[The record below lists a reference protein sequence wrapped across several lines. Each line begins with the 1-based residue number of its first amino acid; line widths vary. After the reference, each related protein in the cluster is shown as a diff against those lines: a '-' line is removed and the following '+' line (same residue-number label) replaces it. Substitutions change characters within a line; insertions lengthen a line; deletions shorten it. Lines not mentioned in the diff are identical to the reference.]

1 MIASSNREIDAT
13 LIERVKKGDTLAFRN
28 LVDKYK
34 DVSLSLACSIIK
46 DKALAEDVLQ
56 EAFLKVFYKANSF
69 KHKSS
74 FSSWLYRIVINTS
87 YNELK
92 RDKNHLKLDEIN
104 SNGPLADGKTPM
116 QTLKE
121 EDQKKYVV
129 LALEKLKPDE
139 ALVLRLF
146 YLCDFSLKEIA
157 SITHFKIPKIKADLH
172 RGRKNLEEVLKNL
185 LGKQLNDLV

>member
-1 MIASSNREIDAT
+1 MTSNKEIDAAI
-13 LIERVKKGDTLAFRN
+13 IERIKKGDTHAFRQ

-34 DVSLSLACSIIK
+34 DVSLSLACAVLK
-46 DKALAEDVLQ
+46 DKAKAEDVLQ
-56 EAFLKVFYKANSF
+56 DVFIKVFHKANSF
-69 KHKSS
+69 KHQSA

-92 RDKNHLKLDEIN
+92 RDKNHLKLEGIH
-104 SNGPLADGKTPM
+104 SYEPLTNERTPI
-116 QTLKE
+116 QNLKE

-146 YLCDFSLKEIA
+146 YLCDMPLKEVQKVTGFT
-157 SITHFKIPKIKADLH
+157 SSKIKVDLH
-172 RGRKNLEEVLKNL
+172 RGRKNMEAVLKNL
-185 LGKQLNDLV
+185 LGNQINDLW